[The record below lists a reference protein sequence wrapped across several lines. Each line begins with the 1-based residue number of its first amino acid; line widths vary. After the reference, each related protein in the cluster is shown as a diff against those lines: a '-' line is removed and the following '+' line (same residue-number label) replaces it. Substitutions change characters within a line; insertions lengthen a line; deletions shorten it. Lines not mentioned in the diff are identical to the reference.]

1 MQAYEL
7 NIAGRDLLLAL
18 AESGP
23 GYQLIELLT
32 GDINI
37 PAGRYI
43 VFNTELLIEMNDFV
57 QFLTGNDPQSQLFT
71 NYAAFKAGITIT
83 PIAHLPSAPTP
94 TPPSAPAPWPVS
106 LTLVATSITIGS
118 EVFWRLCSVNPDP
131 RLRGGVLVPGTYLT
145 SDDDLKLANTGFGV
159 VGRYALPSPFP
170 ASYVTVC
177 RPTVGET
184 FNIGTTRPNF
194 GQAGGGVEILFQS
207 YSVPATYQ
215 RKMPE
220 W

>member
-1 MQAYEL
+1 MRMYEL

-23 GYQLIELLT
+23 GYQLIELPM

-43 VFNTELLIEMNDFV
+43 VFNAELLIELNDLV
-57 QFLTGNDPQSQLFT
+57 QFLVGNDPQSQLFT
-71 NYAAFKAGITIT
+71 SYVAFKAGITIT

-94 TPPSAPAPWPVS
+94 VSPSAPAPWPIS
-106 LTLVATSITIGS
+106 PTLVATSTTSGS
-118 EVFWRLCSVNPDP
+118 EVFWRLCAVNPDP
-131 RLRGGVLVPGTYLT
+131 RLRSGVLVPGTYLT
-145 SDDDLKLANTGFGV
+145 SGEDLKLVNTGFGI

-170 ASYVTVC
+170 ASHVAEC
-177 RPTVGET
+177 RPAAGET

-194 GQAGGGVEILFQS
+194 GQAGGGVEVLFPS
-207 YSVPATYQ
+207 YSVPTTYH